1 MAALEPAEKREDG
14 GGAEQ
19 QATDAPR
26 DTPQP
31 SEQPAAQAFDFGE
44 RRKKKKEKKAE
55 DHEDTFSQPFIDGS
69 GELFV
74 RGHVYSYEQML
85 SRIQDLIVKHNPD
98 LAGSKRYT
106 IKPPQVVRVGS
117 KKVAWIN
124 FKDIC
129 GIMHRPSE
137 HVLQFV
143 LAELGTEGSIAGD
156 GQLVLKGKY
165 GPKHIEALLRKY
177 ITEYVTCQMCKSPN
191 TSMTRDS
198 RTRLWHQA
206 CSACGANRS
215 VTTIKS
221 GFHAVGKGERRKAKL
236 G

>member
-26 DTPQP
+26 DNQQP

-55 DHEDTFSQPFIDGS
+55 DHEDASSQPFIDGS

-74 RGHVYSYEQML
+74 RGHVYSYEEML

-117 KKVAWIN
+117 KKV
-124 FKDIC
+124 C
-129 GIMHRPSE
+129 
-137 HVLQFV
+137 
-143 LAELGTEGSIAGD
+143 
-156 GQLVLKGKY
+156 
-165 GPKHIEALLRKY
+165 
-177 ITEYVTCQMCKSPN
+177 
-191 TSMTRDS
+191 
-198 RTRLWHQA
+198 
-206 CSACGANRS
+206 
-215 VTTIKS
+215 
-221 GFHAVGKGERRKAKL
+221 
-236 G
+236 

>member
-14 GGAEQ
+14 ASEEP
-19 QATDAPR
+19 QATQAAP
-26 DTPQP
+26 DTQQQ

-44 RRKKKKEKKAE
+44 RRKKKKDKKAE
-55 DHEDTFSQPFIDGS
+55 HHEDASAQPFVDGS

-74 RGHVYSYEQML
+74 RGHVYSYEEML

-137 HVLQFV
+137 HVLHFV
-143 LAELGTEGSIAGD
+143 LAELAALAASYCLPHLKCTNTATQQFACEVHIHPKSAALHANAAGTEGSIAGD
-156 GQLVLKGKY
+156 GQLVLKGNLTVKNS
-165 GPKHIEALLRKY
+165 GGRPLDAD
-177 ITEYVTCQMCKSPN
+177 TWVVVTA
-191 TSMTRDS
+191 D
-198 RTRLWHQA
+198 
-206 CSACGANRS
+206 GG
-215 VTTIKS
+215 S
-221 GFHAVGKGERRKAKL
+221 GI
-236 G
+236 